1 LPQVIHIELRMKI
14 MKVLLS
20 SFFSILSLI
29 LSSQEYVQFSYPTFS
44 FSLQGNWKE
53 LNKNLTPLD
62 YGKYVKVT
70 NGIIGGG
77 IKVNREVTLENL
89 ESIWNIKIDEERK
102 EFQKVTSFK
111 NIQYSKEI
119 LNGLKS
125 IKVTFEF
132 EGINKNK
139 LKEFKTISYRF
150 LIKQGKKTYVINF
163 LLTTEKKD
171 YENDLNDLLKI
182 IMSLNFEVDQA
193 IFNSSKE
200 IQFGKDKY
208 IISKPVGYN
217 YFSNSIFKE
226 MTIND
231 FTKVNCFDNEINNYN
246 FELLVPKDLKNKP
259 TIHIYTL
266 NEFSRIK
273 FNVNKF
279 QEYKQLIFNKTETS
293 EYEKILNSFLLDSLK
308 FCDYKLSYTKP
319 CIFVNL
325 RDEERILSNMIFI
338 FSKIGNEEINKLVIS
353 NYIHINNIIVFI
365 KLTMDYNNYSDI
377 NNIKIISKNIVT
389 EFLKRN
395 DL

>member
-1 LPQVIHIELRMKI
+1 M
-14 MKVLLS
+14 LS
-20 SFFSILSLI
+20 IILSG
-29 LSSQEYVQFSYPTFS
+29 QEYVQFNYPTFS
-44 FSLQGNWKE
+44 FSLPDSWKE

-77 IKVNREVTLENL
+77 IKVNREVTLENF

-102 EFQKVTSFK
+102 EFQKETSFK

-119 LNGLKS
+119 INGLKS
-125 IKVTFEF
+125 IKLTFEF

-150 LIKQGKKTYVINF
+150 LIKQDKKTYVINF
-163 LLTTEKKD
+163 VLTTEKKD
-171 YENDLNDLLKI
+171 YVNDLNDLLKI

-193 IFNSSKE
+193 IFNSNKE

-266 NEFSRIK
+266 NGFSQIK

-319 CIFVNL
+319 FIFVNFI
-325 RDEERILSNMIFI
+325 DEERILSNMIFI
-338 FSKIGNEEINKLVIS
+338 FSKIGNKEINKLVIS

-365 KLTMDYNNYSDI
+365 KLTMDYNHYSDI